1 MDFAEGILTDLAEA
15 DAFDQWRR
23 VQSMPGERAQ
33 LPCPAEPGDVRRLA
47 LLRAEILNVG
57 MGASVIASLANA
69 AESMVFQE
77 LSVANVFAL
86 VPGQSTTF
94 ESDIFELSGKAHFF
108 EIAQH
113 VQGFLARLSLARSL
127 SKAFAERSGGSARE
141 SFCPLAVIADSW
153 RRVCRAAIAAH
164 SAIAESMHTSGH
176 IGTAAVEHSTLELL
190 RSASLGG
197 WPCISREGYLSIP
210 GWAERRVER
219 RISVGLPVGI
229 SLGAARFPG
238 IIENATPTG
247 LGLSC
252 SLTVEAGAEI
262 GVQISDGR
270 SLVGIVQW
278 GKSGKLG
285 VRLTEPLSPD
295 DLLLTGGL
303 E

>member
-1 MDFAEGILTDLAEA
+1 MNFGEGILADLAEA

-23 VQSMPGERAQ
+23 VQPRPGERSQ

-69 AESMVFQE
+69 AESLAFQE
-77 LSVANVFAL
+77 LSVANVFTL
-86 VPGQSTTF
+86 VPGQSATF

-108 EIAQH
+108 EIVQH

-127 SKAFAERSGGSARE
+127 SKAFAENTGSSAQE
-141 SFCPLAVIADSW
+141 SFCPLAVIADCW

-176 IGTAAVEHSTLELL
+176 IGTAAVELSTLELL

-238 IIENATPTG
+238 IIENVTPTG

-252 SLTVEAGAEI
+252 SMTVEAGAEVV
-262 GVQISDGR
+262 VQISDGR
-270 SLVGIVQW
+270 SLVGTVQW